1 MLQENDCVGD
11 RFRIIR
17 HVNRGLMANAYE
29 AVDTASGERFFLKEY
44 TSPRSTVK
52 WYRLFVAHQRKLA
65 RELGT
70 SEAAHFCL
78 LAKKTFESS
87 WRVDAEGNKRRTP
100 RTLYQAFTFI
110 AEGKDLELRLQHDM
124 QWAQRVAFAKALITG
139 VVALHAAGI
148 VHGDLKPANVQ
159 VIQNPSART
168 KLDLRLIDFDFAHF
182 VGTRAPWEGHT
193 GFVGTRGYWSPEHV
207 RGATPSFASDVF
219 TVSVMLCELLGKNRP
234 YADLAIEAVPGWSS
248 PSDAPPVQ
256 FRSSLGS
263 ASLDLLASQLI
274 SRGLARDPTVRPT
287 AVELHSAIVGRTPA
301 PASSLAPRVALES
314 SSVTTSASIGSA
326 IRLVA
331 AGATHSSIELRVA
344 TIVGRTL
351 LERFGAEA
359 RFAAE
364 QQFQLTSTGNCQ
376 WQMTHITSATNAT
389 LRNGNVV
396 FGSVEIAV
404 GDRISIGSKHGGV
417 ERMSISIEGI
427 T

>member
-52 WYRLFVAHQRKLA
+52 WYRSFVAHQRKLS

-70 SEAAHFCL
+70 SDAAHFCL

-87 WRVDAEGNKRRTP
+87 WRIDAEGNKRRTP

-110 AEGKDLELRLQHDM
+110 AEGKDLELRLQRDM
-124 QWAQRVAFAKALITG
+124 RWTQRVIFAKALIAS
-139 VVALHAAGI
+139 VVALHTAGV

-159 VIQNPSART
+159 VIPNPCVGAT
-168 KLDLRLIDFDFAHF
+168 LDLRLIDLDFAHF
-182 VGTRAPWEGHT
+182 VGTRAPWEGHA

-219 TVSVMLCELLGKNRP
+219 TLSVMLCELLGKNRP

-287 AVELHSAIVGRTPA
+287 AAELHSAIVGRIPV
-301 PASSLAPRVALES
+301 PASGVAPRVAVES
-314 SSVTTSASIGSA
+314 GHIKTCPSIRSA
-326 IRLVA
+326 IRLVV
-331 AGATHSSIELRVA
+331 AGATSASIELRVA

-364 QQFQLTSTGNCQ
+364 QQFQLSSTGSSR
-376 WQMTHITSATNAT
+376 WRMTHITSATNAT
-389 LRNGNVV
+389 LRNGSIV
-396 FGSVEIAV
+396 FGSVDLAV
-404 GDRISIGSKHGGV
+404 GDRISIGSKQGGV